1 MLLTYYNPD
10 KCLGTYG
17 VNKIQNR
24 AELQQSIKG
33 QQSLGKR
40 RKDDAL
46 WKPQCGKHGM
56 TRDKTRNPIKQDKRQ
71 RSINKPYEFYLLS
84 EWFSFKF
91 TLCESRM
98 KVCRVKRKRPAGGLP
113 AGERAGSALTFT
125 PTRKNRHT
133 ERNHQETYTF
143 QERQGKISVNSAQ
156 EKNIPGV
163 TSSSSCL
170 VGLQDV

>member
-1 MLLTYYNPD
+1 MLLVVEGLTHKCCVPQNPPYSPHCSMHSPHIKSKIQAAPPWHWNARLCSRAVLLPLLTLLLTYYNSD

-24 AELQQSIKG
+24 AELQRSIKG
-33 QQSLGKR
+33 QQSLEKL

-84 EWFSFKF
+84 EWFSFKS

-98 KVCRVKRKRPAGGLP
+98 KA
-113 AGERAGSALTFT
+113 AE
-125 PTRKNRHT
+125 
-133 ERNHQETYTF
+133 
-143 QERQGKISVNSAQ
+143 
-156 EKNIPGV
+156 
-163 TSSSSCL
+163 
-170 VGLQDV
+170 